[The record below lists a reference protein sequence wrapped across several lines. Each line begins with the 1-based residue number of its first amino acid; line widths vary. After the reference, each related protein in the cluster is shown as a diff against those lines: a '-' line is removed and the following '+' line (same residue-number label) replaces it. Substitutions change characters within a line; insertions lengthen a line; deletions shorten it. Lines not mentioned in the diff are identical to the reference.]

1 LQKLDRMQAV
11 HETTVERVLRGLPY
25 RKKHAR

>member
-1 LQKLDRMQAV
+1 LSRMQEV
-11 HETTVERVLRGLPY
+11 HETTQARVLRGLPY